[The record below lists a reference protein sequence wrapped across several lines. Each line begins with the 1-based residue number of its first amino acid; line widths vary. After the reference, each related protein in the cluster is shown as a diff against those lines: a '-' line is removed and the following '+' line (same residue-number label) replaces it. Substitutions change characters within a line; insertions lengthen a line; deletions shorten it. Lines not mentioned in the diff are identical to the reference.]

1 MYPTKDYQKTF
12 ETIEKSIL
20 SCNKLE
26 QIETINN
33 MISIFI
39 KDCALP
45 VHYEHLNE
53 LLDTQVKVITSI
65 KPKRKKTTK

>member
-12 ETIEKSIL
+12 ETIENSIL